1 VGSAIIIERIGR
13 RDVPKLKADER
24 TTLERA
30 VIAHLQDTARCGAT
44 ATDIYLDDVI
54 DVNPAVGD
62 AEELTLRD
70 VLRMLRQGRY

>member
-1 VGSAIIIERIGR
+1 M
-13 RDVPKLKADER
+13 
-24 TTLERA
+24 LERA